1 MKYNKDMLYAQADQ
15 QKKQYIMQ
23 IDQQV
28 RSQESTLQQQFSQQM
43 ISIQQQAAQQK
54 AALEQ
59 QAMQLT
65 LEYQQKSS
73 EEEMRGKLFD
83 MQKQQYEAQ
92 VKMAEQVRQLQH
104 GAAVSSPAISESTPQ
119 EPIPSA
125 SQTPFE
131 APAMAIPHSQFTM
144 P

>member
-1 MKYNKDMLYAQADQ
+1 MKV
-15 QKKQYIMQ
+15 
-23 IDQQV
+23 DQQV
-28 RSQESTLQQQFSQQM
+28 KVQETTLHQQYSEQLMSL
-43 ISIQQQAAQQK
+43 QQQAAQQK

-83 MQKQQYEAQ
+83 MQKQQYDAQ

-119 EPIPSA
+119 KAIPSA